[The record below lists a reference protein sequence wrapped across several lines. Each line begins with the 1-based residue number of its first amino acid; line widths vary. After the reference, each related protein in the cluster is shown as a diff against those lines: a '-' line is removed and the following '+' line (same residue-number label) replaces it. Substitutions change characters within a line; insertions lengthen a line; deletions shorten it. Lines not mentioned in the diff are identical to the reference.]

1 MANNYTESVAIER
14 RDAIENMNFI
24 FKLRIIVLFSFS
36 TESQAAKAKSFRCH
50 SKIDQCIRG
59 ENIEMELAG
68 SEAHYVDE
76 DEGNDKYI
84 IIDKVFK
91 ADERSPKAMENL
103 AKGID
108 EFVLGFCLRSEA
120 EKVIPNI
127 FIPSF
132 GECASVVSVFLN
144 SFPIK
149 CLETDFH
156 YKIDTKNKFVIQF
169 DFEEIVCYKKEQ
181 KVLESFKNLD
191 PTPLTYQIFVLVA
204 YYTYFYVDYIE
215 QTSNSYFKED
225 LSNIKRIN
233 KFYKKKHTPKHT
245 GFWNKICDCLV
256 KALSFPKSLIC
267 GVVDFLFN
275 YDGHLE
281 NRIYSRIYDVLE
293 IQMDEIKEE
302 KFNLLKSKLSRKT
315 KKEWS
320 NADRKEWA
328 KMMKDLDEEMYN
340 TSKENIVNTIYSILR
355 DCKNQGNP
363 ISIYNFFESCKY
375 WDYIKDKISTLGIEE
390 ECKKWKVEK
399 CDIDQAT
406 GFAAILFKNGNNYI
420 YSFKGTD
427 FDSYGKDWISTNL
440 LQGLTGYSLQ
450 HHIAISKAQEY
461 DKEIGSKGNLY
472 FVGHSLGGGLASAAT
487 ISTIGRKGYTFNAA
501 GLNVMGV
508 KVNQLIHNP
517 SNIIHPSQSWNRVF
531 PYRIKGEVLDTL
543 QKTVLRVIS
552 AFTLE
557 RGYGINSVEFD
568 IMNEKNCLKRHGIN
582 NFLYAN
588 VLGEVKNF
596 NIVRGDFDST
606 THNKIKRVSLFGSST
621 DFNHI
626 C

>member
-50 SKIDQCIRG
+50 SKIDQCVRG

-68 SEAHYVDE
+68 AEAHYVDE

-84 IIDKVFK
+84 FIDKVFK

-132 GECASVVSVFLN
+132 GECACVVSAFLN

-149 CLETDFH
+149 CLVTNFH
-156 YKIDTKNKFVIQF
+156 YKIDTKNKLILQF
-169 DFEEIVCYKKEQ
+169 DVEEIVCYKKEQ

-191 PTPLTYQIFVLVA
+191 PTPLTYQIFVLAA

-215 QTSNSYFKED
+215 QTKYSYFKAD
-225 LSNIKRIN
+225 LSEDKHICKFLN
-233 KFYKKKHTPKHT
+233 KKMVPEKN
-245 GFWNKICDCLV
+245 GFWSSVGDFLV
-256 KALSFPKSLIC
+256 KKMNFPVSIITKAFDL
-267 GVVDFLFN
+267 LLN
-275 YDGHLE
+275 YDGHLK
-281 NRIYSRIYDVLE
+281 NRIYSRIYDVLTLDK
-293 IQMDEIKEE
+293 DEEEMKRIKDYYKTRPILKKIDYLKIKWSLSKE
-302 KFNLLKSKLSRKT
+302 KKNSDIKYYEQSIANIGQGIKNVLDKSKS
-315 KKEWS
+315 
-320 NADRKEWA
+320 
-328 KMMKDLDEEMYN
+328 
-340 TSKENIVNTIYSILR
+340 
-355 DCKNQGNP
+355 QGKP
-363 ISIYNFFESCKY
+363 ISMYDFFSYCKY
-375 WDYIKDKISTLGIEE
+375 WDYLKGKAFELGLDE
-390 ECKKWKVEK
+390 ECKKWEVEK
-399 CDIDQAT
+399 CDIDQTT
-406 GFAAILFKNGNNYI
+406 GFAAILFKKGNNYI

-440 LQGLTGYSLQ
+440 LQGLTGYSRQ

-517 SNIIHPSQSWNRVF
+517 SSIIHPSQSWNRVF

-543 QKTVLRVIS
+543 QKTALRVIS

-557 RGYGINSVEFD
+557 RGYGINTVEFD

-588 VLGEVKNF
+588 VLSEVKYF
-596 NIVRGDFDST
+596 SLVKGDFADST
-606 THNKIKRVSLFGSST
+606 THNKIKKVSLFGSST

>member
-1 MANNYTESVAIER
+1 MANNYTESVAIEK

-50 SKIDQCIRG
+50 SKIDQCVRG

-68 SEAHYVDE
+68 AEAHYVDE
-76 DEGNDKYI
+76 DEENDKYI
-84 IIDKVFK
+84 FIDKVFK

-108 EFVLGFCLRSEA
+108 EFVLGYCLRSES
-120 EKVIPNI
+120 EKIIPNI

-156 YKIDTKNKFVIQF
+156 YKIDTKNKFILQF
-169 DFEEIVCYKKEQ
+169 DVDEIVCYKKEQ
-181 KVLESFKNLD
+181 KVLKPFENLD
-191 PTPLTYQIFVLVA
+191 PTPLTYQIFVLAA

-215 QTSNSYFKED
+215 QTKYSYFKAD
-225 LSNIKRIN
+225 LSERKRIDD
-233 KFYKKKHTPKHT
+233 FLEKKKVQEKT
-245 GFWNKICDCLV
+245 GFWSSVSDFLV
-256 KALSFPKSLIC
+256 KRMKFPVSVISKTFDL
-267 GVVDFLFN
+267 LFN
-275 YDGHLE
+275 YDGHLA
-281 NRIYSRIYDVLE
+281 NRIYSRIYDVLVIDKGE
-293 IQMDEIKEE
+293 EEQDKIKDFY
-302 KFNLLKSKLSRKT
+302 KNKPWLKKIDWLKLK
-315 KKEWS
+315 WS
-320 NADRKEWA
+320 I
-328 KMMKDLDEEMYN
+328 
-340 TSKENIVNTIYSILR
+340 SKEKSQLDLEYYNRSVNKIKNGITNILEN
-355 DCKNQGNP
+355 CKSQGKP
-363 ISIYNFFESCKY
+363 VSMYEFFYFCNY
-375 WDYIKDKISTLGIEE
+375 WDYLKGRTFDLGLDE

-399 CDIDQAT
+399 YDIDQAT

-440 LQGLTGYSLQ
+440 LQGLTGYSQQ
-450 HHIAISKAQEY
+450 HHIAISKAQGY
-461 DKEIGSKGNLY
+461 DQEIGSKGNLY

-501 GLNVMGV
+501 GLNVIGV

-543 QKTVLRVIS
+543 QKTALKVFSV
-552 AFTLE
+552 FTLE
-557 RGYGINSVEFD
+557 RGYGINSVDFD
-568 IMNEKNCLKRHGIN
+568 ALSEENCLKRHGIN

-588 VLGEVKNF
+588 VLCEVKNF
-596 NIVRGDFDST
+596 ERIKGDFDST
-606 THNKIKRVSLFGSST
+606 AYNKIKRISLRGSST
-621 DFNHI
+621 DFNRTL

>member
-1 MANNYTESVAIER
+1 MANNYTESVAIEKH
-14 RDAIENMNFI
+14 DAIENMNFI

-36 TESQAAKAKSFRCH
+36 TESQAAKAKSFRSH
-50 SKIDQCIRG
+50 SKINQCVRG
-59 ENIEMELAG
+59 EDVEMELAG

-76 DEGNDKYI
+76 DEKNDKYI

-91 ADERSPKAMENL
+91 VDERSPKAMENL
-103 AKGID
+103 AKSID
-108 EFVLGFCLRSEA
+108 KFVLSFCLRTEA

-127 FIPSF
+127 FIPSL
-132 GECASVVSVFLN
+132 GEIASVVSAFLN

-149 CLETDFH
+149 CLKTNFH
-156 YKIDTKNKFVIQF
+156 CKIDTKNKFILQF
-169 DFEEIVCYKKEQ
+169 DFEEIVCYKKNIEE
-181 KVLESFKNLD
+181 LMPFKNSD
-191 PTPLTYQIFVLVA
+191 PTPLTYQIFVLAA

-215 QTSNSYFKED
+215 QTKSSYFKED
-225 LSNIKRIN
+225 LSDIKRIN
-233 KFYKKKHTPKHT
+233 KYIKKKYSQQAT
-245 GFWNKICDCLV
+245 GFWNKICNYLTKV
-256 KALSFPKSLIC
+256 LLLPKSVMFGII
-267 GVVDFLFN
+267 DFLFN
-275 YDGHLE
+275 YDGHLA
-281 NRIYSRIYDVLE
+281 NRIYSRINDVLDVINYANE
-293 IQMDEIKEE
+293 VEVIFSILKES
-302 KFNLLKSKLSRKT
+302 KSKGKPLC
-315 KKEWS
+315 
-320 NADRKEWA
+320 
-328 KMMKDLDEEMYN
+328 MY
-340 TSKENIVNTIYSILR
+340 K
-355 DCKNQGNP
+355 
-363 ISIYNFFESCKY
+363 FFDYCKY
-375 WDYIKDKISTLGIEE
+375 WDYIKNEIPNLSE

-406 GFAAILFKNGNNYI
+406 GFAAVLFKNGDNYI

-450 HHIAISKAQEY
+450 HHMAISKAQEY

-487 ISTIGRKGYTFNAA
+487 ISTIGRMGYTFNAA

-543 QKTVLRVIS
+543 QKTALRVIS
-552 AFTLE
+552 AFNLE

-588 VLGEVKNF
+588 VLGEVKSF
-596 NIVRGDFDST
+596 NTVGGNFDST
-606 THNKIKRVSLFGSST
+606 PHNKIKRVSLFGSST
-621 DFNHI
+621 DFNRTL

>member
-1 MANNYTESVAIER
+1 MANNYTESVAIEK

-50 SKIDQCIRG
+50 SKIDQCVRG

-68 SEAHYVDE
+68 AEAHYVDE

-84 IIDKVFK
+84 FIDKVFK

-132 GECASVVSVFLN
+132 GECASIVSVFLN

-149 CLETDFH
+149 CLETYFH
-156 YKIDTKNKFVIQF
+156 YKIDTKNKLFIQF

-181 KVLESFKNLD
+181 KVLESFKSST
-191 PTPLTYQIFVLVA
+191 PTSLTYQIFVLA
-204 YYTYFYVDYIE
+204 SYYTYFYVDYIE
-215 QTSNSYFKED
+215 QTKNSFFKKD
-225 LSNIKRIN
+225 LSKEKRIK
-233 KFYKKKHTPKHT
+233 KFIEKKSKS
-245 GFWNKICDCLV
+245 FWNGICDFLV
-256 KALSFPKSLIC
+256 KRMLFPVI
-267 GVVDFLFN
+267 VVHDAIDFLFN
-275 YDGHLE
+275 YDGHLA
-281 NRIYSRIYDVLE
+281 NRIYSRIYDVLD
-293 IQMDEIKEE
+293 I
-302 KFNLLKSKLSRKT
+302 T
-315 KKEWS
+315 KKNDATE
-320 NADRKEWA
+320 
-328 KMMKDLDEEMYN
+328 
-340 TSKENIVNTIYSILR
+340 TIHSILKE
-355 DCKNQGNP
+355 CKR
-363 ISIYNFFESCKY
+363 YNEPLSMYKFFDYCNY
-375 WDYIKDKISTLGIEE
+375 WNYIKNDIPGLDE
-390 ECKKWKVEK
+390 ECKKWEVEE
-399 CDIDQAT
+399 CDIDQTT
-406 GFAAILFKNGNNYI
+406 GFAAILFGNGNNYI

-440 LQGLTGYSLQ
+440 LQGLTGYSRQ

-461 DKEIGSKGNLY
+461 DKKIGSKGNLY

-508 KVNQLIHNP
+508 KINQLIHNP
-517 SNIIHPSQSWNRVF
+517 SSIIHPSQSWNRVF

-543 QKTVLRVIS
+543 QKTALRVIS

-568 IMNEKNCLKRHGIN
+568 IMNEKNCLQRHGIN

-588 VLGEVKNF
+588 VLSEVKNF
-596 NIVRGDFDST
+596 SLVKGDFADST
-606 THNKIKRVSLFGSST
+606 AHNKIKKVSLFGSST

>member
-76 DEGNDKYI
+76 DAGNDKYI

-91 ADERSPKAMENL
+91 VDERSPKAMESL
-103 AKGID
+103 AKSID
-108 EFVLGFCLRSEA
+108 NYVLGFCLRTEA

-127 FIPSF
+127 FVPSF
-132 GECASVVSVFLN
+132 GESASVVPVFFN
-144 SFPIK
+144 SFSIK

-156 YKIDTKNKFVIQF
+156 YKIDTKNKFILQF
-169 DFEEIVCYKKEQ
+169 DIEEIVCYKKEQ
-181 KVLESFKNLD
+181 EELTPFINSD
-191 PTPLTYQIFVLVA
+191 PTSLSCQIFVLAA
-204 YYTYFYVDYIE
+204 YYTYFYVDYME
-215 QTSNSYFKED
+215 QTKHSYFKKD
-225 LSNIKRIN
+225 LSKEKYIN
-233 KFYKKKHTPKHT
+233 KFVKKKSKN
-245 GFWNKICDCLV
+245 FWNGICGHLVKRMLFPVIVICD
-256 KALSFPKSLIC
+256 A
-267 GVVDFLFN
+267 VDFLFN

-281 NRIYSRIYDVLE
+281 NRIYSRIYDVLDITQKNDAVE
-293 IQMDEIKEE
+293 AIQ
-302 KFNLLKSKLSRKT
+302 
-315 KKEWS
+315 
-320 NADRKEWA
+320 
-328 KMMKDLDEEMYN
+328 
-340 TSKENIVNTIYSILR
+340 SILNE
-355 DCKNQGNP
+355 CKCNNKTL
-363 ISIYNFFESCKY
+363 SMYKFFDYCKY
-375 WDYIKDKISTLGIEE
+375 WDYIKNDIPGLDE
-390 ECKKWKVEK
+390 ECKKWEVEK

-406 GFAAILFKNGNNYI
+406 GFAAIKFKNGNNYI

-461 DKEIGSKGNLY
+461 DKEVGSKGNLW

-487 ISTIGRKGYTFNAA
+487 ISTLGRTGYTFNAA
-501 GLNVMGV
+501 GLNVVGV

-517 SNIIHPSQSWNRVF
+517 SNIIHPSQSWNRVLPF
-531 PYRIKGEVLDTL
+531 RIKGEVLDTL

-582 NFLYAN
+582 NFLYSN
-588 VLGEVKNF
+588 VLREVNNFSLVKGNF
-596 NIVRGDFDST
+596 NST
-606 THNKIKRVSLFGSST
+606 THNKIKRISLFGSST
-621 DFNHI
+621 DFSRTL
-626 C
+626 